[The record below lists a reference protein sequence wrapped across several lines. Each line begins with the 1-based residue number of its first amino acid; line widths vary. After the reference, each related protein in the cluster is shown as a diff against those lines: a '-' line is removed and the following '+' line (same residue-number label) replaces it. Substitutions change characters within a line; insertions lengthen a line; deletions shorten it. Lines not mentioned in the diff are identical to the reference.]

1 MFGRQPRRN
10 CWGSVVG
17 PSDVVLRKMREQI
30 EILDGERGSHPNH
43 AVRFKDLTKAIEL
56 LKIEN
61 GAISKQSLVA
71 TGTSGLF
78 IGDMNP
84 PFDIVSMTISTS
96 GNNLDIMV
104 TAEYWAD
111 FFDPPSGVL
120 PLAPHFDN
128 SAVSRLTHL
137 FTDPVSAVQEGA
149 FFVRTVGLPAGD
161 HTIGLKVRALGLTQP
176 GRWAVVRAQIFTREI
191 LR

>member
-111 FFDPPSGVL
+111 FFDKADGKK
-120 PLAPHFDN
+120 AY
-128 SAVSRLTHL
+128 
-137 FTDPVSAVQEGA
+137 
-149 FFVRTVGLPAGD
+149 
-161 HTIGLKVRALGLTQP
+161 RAYNI
-176 GRWAVVRAQIFTREI
+176 RYNKNI
-191 LR
+191 